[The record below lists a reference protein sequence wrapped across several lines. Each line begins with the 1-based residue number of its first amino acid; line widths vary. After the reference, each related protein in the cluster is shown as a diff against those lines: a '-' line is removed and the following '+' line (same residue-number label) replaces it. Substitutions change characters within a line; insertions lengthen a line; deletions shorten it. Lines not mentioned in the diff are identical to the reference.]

1 MQVGALKAS
10 LWGNRGDL
18 ALAPADKRNTQEA
31 AQIGQADCDGSTA
44 GLDSNLLVDETQEV
58 FNLLLHAAKEAAGA
72 SQV

>member
-1 MQVGALKAS
+1 MQVGALKVS

-31 AQIGQADCDGSTA
+31 AQMQADCDGSIA
-44 GLDSNLLVDETQEV
+44 GLDSNLLVDETEEV
-58 FNLLLHAAKEAAGA
+58 FKLLLHAAKEAAGA

>member
-1 MQVGALKAS
+1 MQVGALKVS

-31 AQIGQADCDGSTA
+31 AHIGQADCDGA
-44 GLDSNLLVDETQEV
+44 GLDGNLLVDETEEV
-58 FNLLLHAAKEAAGA
+58 FKLLLHAAKEAAGA